1 MSQIKKLKIEE
12 STLETI
18 RSIIKEDTRY
28 RVRKR
33 ANAIL
38 YKEQEYSVKEIAKM
52 LEVRAEAVYE
62 WIAKYKT
69 EGIESFYDKKGKG
82 RKRIIQDADTKKI
95 RELVINC
102 PSVSVA
108 NAKIREKLNIFVH
121 KDTLRNYLK
130 KTQIILHTGKKET
143 TEEAR

>member
-1 MSQIKKLKIEE
+1 MTKLKIEE
-12 STLETI
+12 SRLAEI
-18 RSIIKEDTRY
+18 RNIIKRDIRY

-33 ANAIL
+33 ASAIL
-38 YKEQEYSVKEIAKM
+38 YKEQEYSVKRIAKM

-62 WIAKYKT
+62 WIAKYKA

-82 RKRIIQDADTKKI
+82 RKNIIQDEDAEKI

-102 PSVSVA
+102 PSVAVA
-108 NAKIREKLNIFVH
+108 NAKVREKLNIFVH

-130 KTQIILHTGKKET
+130 KTQIILHTGQKAST
-143 TEEAR
+143 QEAK